1 MENKYHLEDL
11 SGERIDYITFIK
23 KEKCSDN
30 GHARYLCRCDC
41 GNEFIKRKDLIMKMR
56 IKSCGC
62 KSARK
67 TPIKNSTKSKAK
79 GKNKTKDHT
88 DLSGKQYGRLTVLE
102 CIGSD
107 KHHKRLYRCLCEC
120 GKEKITTQA
129 LLKRGEV
136 TSCGCKQKE
145 VIFKQNGLS
154 TKRIYA
160 VYNSMKIR
168 CYNKKFK
175 QYKDYG
181 GRGIAIC
188 PEWLGEN
195 GFINFY
201 NWAMENGYKDNLT
214 LDRINPKGNYEPS
227 NCRWATYKEQANNT
241 KATVFLTYNG
251 ETKPASE
258 WAEIVGISQSAITH
272 RKSKGWTD
280 EECLTV
286 KNHGR
291 RKMG

>member
-1 MENKYHLEDL
+1 MGNQYHLEDL
-11 SGERIDYITFIK
+11 SGERIDYITFVK

-41 GNEFIKRKDLIMKMR
+41 GNEFIKRKDLIMKMH

-62 KSARK
+62 KSVRK
-67 TPIKNSTKSKAK
+67 APIKNPTKLKGK

-107 KHHKRLYRCLCEC
+107 KYHKRLYRCLCEC

-160 VYNSMKIR
+160 VYHSMKIR

-181 GRGIAIC
+181 GRGITIC

-195 GFINFY
+195 GLKNFSE
-201 NWAMENGYKDNLT
+201 WAYANGYDENAPRGQCT
-214 LDRINPKGNYEPS
+214 IDRIDNNKGYSPE
-227 NCRWATYKEQANNT
+227 NCRWVTMQEQSKNKRNSNLKKCVVMNKKTKVLDKEQCENIIAN
-241 KATVFLTYNG
+241 
-251 ETKPASE
+251 
-258 WAEIVGISQSAITH
+258 Q
-272 RKSKGWTD
+272 
-280 EECLTV
+280 
-286 KNHGR
+286 
-291 RKMG
+291 

>member
-1 MENKYHLEDL
+1 MGNQYHLEDL
-11 SGERIDYITFIK
+11 SGEKIDYITFIK

-41 GNEFIKRKDLIMKMR
+41 GNEFTKRKDVIMKMR
-56 IKSCGC
+56 TKSCGC
-62 KSARK
+62 KSIKK
-67 TPIKNSTKSKAK
+67 TPIRTQIKPKEKDGNEIKA
-79 GKNKTKDHT
+79 KDHT
-88 DLSGKQYGRLTVLE
+88 DLSGNRFGRLIVLE

-107 KHHKRLYRCLCEC
+107 KHHKRLYRCLCDC

-154 TKRIYA
+154 AKRIYA

-181 GRGIAIC
+181 GRGITIC

-195 GFINFY
+195 GIKNFSE
-201 NWAMENGYKDNLT
+201 WAYANGYDENAPRGQCT
-214 LDRINPKGNYEPS
+214 IDRIDNDKGYSPD
-227 NCRWATYKEQANNT
+227 NCRWVTMKEQA
-241 KATVFLTYNG
+241 
-251 ETKPASE
+251 
-258 WAEIVGISQSAITH
+258 
-272 RKSKGWTD
+272 
-280 EECLTV
+280 
-286 KNHGR
+286 KNKR
-291 RKMG
+291 NSNLK